1 MNPENVVE
9 GPFGVRV
16 LIVEARQQTVGG
28 IVGHIW
34 DEGHRRWSQGVTTT
48 GNERGSAD
56 GARFC
61 APCAGSG
68 TANTFGGRPHLLA
81 DSPTRR
87 SVDYYEPTA
96 RQFEREIVDLRRRL
110 LWAFG
115 LLIGVTIIGI
125 VGFSVIDPSAG
136 VIRAFFMTAITLTT
150 VGYGEEIP
158 VDTDGARVFTAI
170 LILAGMG
177 ATLYFISTGTAFL
190 LEGQLGHVFRR
201 KRMQRD
207 LERLEGHMI
216 VCGSG
221 PTALYA
227 ATELSRVE
235 RPVVLV
241 AATAAELEELRA
253 DVPEVP
259 IVVGDPTDDEVL
271 LAAGV
276 DRAAG
281 LIAGAERDNENVV
294 ITLTARQLNPRIR
307 IVARLQDIDQESKA
321 RKVGANSVV
330 SPQHIGG
337 LRLASELVRPAVVD
351 FLDEMLKDRERNLRI
366 DELRIAEDGKAA
378 GRTLRDLRLE
388 DFPGVLLLAIRD
400 VDGSWEY
407 NPPRDRVVLA
417 GQVLIYLGSP
427 EDSRDLRS
435 SIGQERKSPAR

>member
-1 MNPENVVE
+1 M
-9 GPFGVRV
+9 
-16 LIVEARQQTVGG
+16 
-28 IVGHIW
+28 
-34 DEGHRRWSQGVTTT
+34 
-48 GNERGSAD
+48 
-56 GARFC
+56 
-61 APCAGSG
+61 
-68 TANTFGGRPHLLA
+68 
-81 DSPTRR
+81 
-87 SVDYYEPTA
+87 DYYEPTA

-110 LWAFG
+110 LSALG
-115 LLIGVTIIGI
+115 LLIGVTVIGI

-150 VGYGEEIP
+150 VGYDQEIP
-158 VDTDGARVFTAI
+158 LETDGARVFTAV

-177 ATLYFISTGTAFL
+177 ATLYFVSTATAFL
-190 LEGQLGHVFRR
+190 LEGQLGRVFRR

-227 ATELSRVE
+227 ARELARAE

-253 DVPEVP
+253 DVPDIP
-259 IVVGDPTDDEVL
+259 IVVGDPTDDDVL
-271 LAAGV
+271 IAAGV

-281 LIAGAERDNENVV
+281 VIAGTEADNENVV
-294 ITLTARQLNPRIR
+294 ITLTARQLNPRVR
-307 IVARLQDIDQESKA
+307 IVARVQDIDHEPKA

-351 FLDEMLKDRERNLRI
+351 FLDEMLRDRERNLRI
-366 DELRIAEDGKAA
+366 DELRIPEDGKAA
-378 GRTLRDLRLE
+378 GRELRDLKLE
-388 DFPGVLLLAIRD
+388 DFPGVLLLAVRA

-407 NPPRDRVVLA
+407 NPPRDRVVSA

-427 EDSRDLRS
+427 EDSRGLRRKL
-435 SIGQERKSPAR
+435 GAERGPADR